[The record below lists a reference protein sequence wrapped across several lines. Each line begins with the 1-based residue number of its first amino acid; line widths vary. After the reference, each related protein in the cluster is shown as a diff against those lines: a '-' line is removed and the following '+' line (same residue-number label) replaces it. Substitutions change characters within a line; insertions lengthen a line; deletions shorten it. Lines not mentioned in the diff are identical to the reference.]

1 MLVPAHRNGVSP
13 PDLGEPL
20 METLGRACLHAA
32 LVEAGARRG
41 ISHGDPGQSLP
52 PGTLVEAEARRDR
65 VICTQSCHH

>member
-1 MLVPAHRNGVSP
+1 
-13 PDLGEPL
+13 